1 MQLNVK
7 SPISGV
13 GGPVRMVL
21 LQMLEQRGVSVER
34 LCNGT
39 QLSAQRLLDLDYEM
53 PLEEFETLLVQ
64 SLRVSACPD
73 LLLRY
78 GQEISLASLGVLGY
92 AFMCCA
98 NLREVLD
105 LLLRY
110 HRLISPTCDIRYSVG
125 ESEVCITLHKGLLSS
140 KVTSIDSEIL
150 FSSATTALTSL
161 LGENNLQLRA
171 QFSHAPP
178 LYSNAYESVFGND
191 IEFRATVNSLY
202 CNAELLERPL
212 QFANPVMKRIYQQQC
227 DALLERMEQGRY
239 SVRVQQLLLEQP
251 GRFPGIEQ
259 TADRLKI
266 GSRTLRRRLASENTT
281 YKQLVQE
288 IRCQLAEEYLRAS
301 PLSIQEI
308 ADMLDYSDVANFRR
322 AFIVWKGVSPAR
334 FRAGRK

>member
-1 MQLNVK
+1 MQVNVRAAI
-7 SPISGV
+7 PGV

-21 LQMLEQRGVSVER
+21 LKMLEQRGVSVAR
-34 LCNGT
+34 LCSGT
-39 QLSAQRLLDLDYEM
+39 QLQVDRLQDLNYEM
-53 PLEEFETLLVQ
+53 PMDEFEALLVQ
-64 SLRVSACPD
+64 SLRLSACPD

-125 ESEVCITLHKGLLSS
+125 ESEVCITLHKGLLNS

-161 LGENNLQLRA
+161 LGENNLELRA

-178 LYSNAYESVFGND
+178 LYSNAYESVFGDN
-191 IEFRATVNSLY
+191 IEFQSAINSLY

-212 QFANPVMKRIYQQQC
+212 QFANPVMKQIYQQQC

-239 SVRVQQLLLEQP
+239 SIRVQQLLLEQP

-266 GSRTLRRRLASENTT
+266 GSRTLRRRLAGENTT

-288 IRCQLAEEYLRAS
+288 VRCQLAEEYLRSS

-322 AFIVWKGVSPAR
+322 AFIAWRGISPAK
-334 FRAGRK
+334 FRGHK